1 MFSCELSCDVFYI
14 VACRNV
20 LDQALLVVPAEDS
33 GLLGSHM
40 VGTVRTAVVRAQ
52 TRDAPSA
59 FLIGRTV
66 WSLFFIV

>member
-1 MFSCELSCDVFYI
+1 M
-14 VACRNV
+14 
-20 LDQALLVVPAEDS
+20 VPAEDS

-52 TRDAPSA
+52 IRAA
-59 FLIGRTV
+59 FLTGRTV